1 MAQTLDELVTQL
13 RAAAGGE
20 LRRYLT
26 DSLTRAG
33 LVGEGAARM
42 AATTRLRVRTGRLR
56 SSITHSVTDA
66 GKGLELRLHA
76 GGGRKPV
83 AYAGIQEHGGTVRPR
98 RGQYLTVPLPGALT
112 AAGALRARFAV
123 PGGLRNV
130 PGLFVIRSGAGNLL
144 IVEKRGKKGIRPL
157 FVLKTST
164 TVKGAHYLQAG
175 ADAAIAALPDIVRAN
190 VAAAVLP

>member
-1 MAQTLDELVTQL
+1 MAETLDQLTAQL

-20 LRRYLT
+20 LRKYLMAT
-26 DSLTRAG
+26 LTRAS
-33 LVGEGAARM
+33 LVGEGAARL

-56 SSITHSVTDA
+56 SSITHSVTESPQ
-66 GKGLELRLHA
+66 GLELRLHA

-83 AYAGIQEHGGTVRPR
+83 AYAGMQEHGGTVRPR

-123 PGGLRNV
+123 PGGLRMV

-144 IVEKRGKKGIRPL
+144 VVEKRGAGIRPL
-157 FVLKTST
+157 FVLKHS
-164 TVKGAHYLQAG
+164 VSVRGKGFLATG
-175 ADAAIAALPDIVRAN
+175 AAEAVRALPEMLRKSIVR
-190 VAAAVLP
+190 VVTP